1 MPPKLSDE
9 ILGACVDRELD
20 PAIRHD
26 IETAARHFPE
36 IGRRLRVIR
45 RVTML
50 VRMVYSEQIR
60 ME

>member
-1 MPPKLSDE
+1 MLPKLSDE

-26 IETAARHFPE
+26 IEAAARHYPE
-36 IGRRLRVIR
+36 IGNRLRVIR
-45 RVTML
+45 RVTIL
-50 VRMVYSEQIR
+50 VRMAYSEQLR